1 MFKRASFVIVI
12 LLLWIFLCVTKAVD
26 HREEDDDGDG
36 RSPTGGDK
44 ELSDLVITTALG
56 KIRGT
61 LLTSQKG
68 RNFYAFRGIRYAKPP
83 VGELRFK
90 PPEPVEQWFDI
101 FDATF
106 DGPMCPQPGL
116 SSQDVSEDCLRL
128 NIYTRELPSESNP
141 NIKKP
146 VIVFIH
152 PGGFY
157 SLSGQSKN
165 FAGPQYFMD
174 RSVVLVTF
182 NYRLGSLGFLST
194 GTKEAPGNLGLK
206 DQVALLRWVKLLIS
220 RFGGDPNSITLLGYG
235 AGAMSITLHMVSP
248 MSKNLFHKAI
258 VMSGSATGQWEIP
271 EEQLYVAQ
279 RQALLLKCPMMN
291 ITEMM
296 DCLKGKHYLEYANSL
311 RNMFE
316 FGRQNPLI
324 LWKPVV
330 ERDFGQERFLT
341 EDPVRLYQNGD
352 FMKIPIITGMTK
364 DEFVGPALSLL
375 ENYRWLN
382 YFVGNFELVAPIC
395 FMYNQSNP
403 RASNISRELW
413 SYYFG
418 DNITLTLSDS
428 LENLTQLYSDAL
440 TGFPVHRF
448 VHLAAR
454 STKVYYYRFSYQ
466 GQKSHIYYPENGPYG
481 VVHHDDLMYL
491 FVEPSVSRMFNEDD
505 DDSSMVNIFTR
516 MFSAFAYKG
525 DPNKPSDKYL
535 GNIRWRPFSYKKQ
548 YYLDIGDEL
557 VMRGG
562 LNTQRYELWKRLF
575 PLNWRR
581 QSKHEVNDVDYE

>member
-1 MFKRASFVIVI
+1 MVIRVYCLI
-12 LLLWIFLCVTKAVD
+12 LVLSGIVFAIGD
-26 HREEDDDGDG
+26 SEEDIPIG
-36 RSPTGGDK
+36 SDK

-61 LLTSQKG
+61 LLTSQRG

-90 PPEPVEQWFDI
+90 PPEPIDQWFDI

-116 SSQDVSEDCLRL
+116 NSLDVSEDCLRL
-128 NIYTRELPSESNP
+128 NIYSRDLPSESNP
-141 NIKKP
+141 NPKKP

-182 NYRLGSLGFLST
+182 NYRLASLGFLST

-206 DQVALLRWVKLLIS
+206 DQVALLRWLKLLIA
-220 RFGGDPNSITLLGYG
+220 RFGGDPNNITLLGYG
-235 AGAMSITLHMVSP
+235 AGAMSVTLHMVSP

-258 VMSGSATGQWEIP
+258 IMSGSATGQWELP
-271 EEQLYVAQ
+271 EDQLYLAE
-279 RQALLLKCPMMN
+279 RQANLLKCPVAN
-291 ITEMM
+291 ITEMV
-296 DCLKGKHYLEYANSL
+296 DCMKHKHYLEYANTL
-311 RNMFE
+311 NQMFE
-316 FGRQNPLI
+316 FGRNNPLV
-324 LWKPVV
+324 LWKPVL
-330 ERDFGQERFLT
+330 EKDFGQERFLI
-341 EDPVRLYQNGD
+341 EDPVRSYQNGD
-352 FMKIPIITGMTK
+352 FMKIPVMTGMTK

-375 ENYRWLN
+375 ENPDWLKL
-382 YFVGNFELVAPIC
+382 FRENFEMIAPIC
-395 FMYNQSNP
+395 FMYNSSSP
-403 RASNISRELW
+403 RSATISRELW

-418 DNITLTLSDS
+418 NNTLSLPES

-440 TGFPVHRF
+440 TGFSIHRF

-466 GQKSHIYYPENGPYG
+466 GQRSHINYPENGPYG

-491 FVEPSVSRMFNEDD
+491 FVEPSVSRMFTEDD
-505 DDSSMVNIFTR
+505 DESAMVNIFTR
-516 MFSAFAYKG
+516 MLSAFAYKG

-535 GNIRWRPFSYKKQ
+535 SNIRWRPFSFKKQ

-557 VMRGG
+557 IMRNG
-562 LNTQRYELWKRLF
+562 LNVERYDLWKRLF

-581 QSKHEVNDVDYE
+581 QSKHDVNDNDYE